1 MEREKLGN
9 YSFRKI
15 KRTPIQ
21 IKGVYKLSFY
31 THPFAPNICR
41 MAVLDEYY
49 SMQPNAILVMWYSL
63 YLLVRIRNIFFI
75 NRIMH

>member
-9 YSFRKI
+9 YPFSEL
-15 KRTPIQ
+15 KRRPNQ
-21 IKGVYKLSFY
+21 IKGVYKLSPY

-49 SMQPNAILVMWYSL
+49 SMQPNAILVM
-63 YLLVRIRNIFFI
+63 
-75 NRIMH
+75 